1 MKIKNFDNIFKKSL
15 ALFVGVFVLLWSF
28 SVFVGYSNH
37 NNSIFGVQN
46 NGFERTVT
54 GNPTVINNLRFPG
67 QYFDE
72 ETNTY
77 YNYHRNYNPNTGRYI
92 QSDPIGLAGGSNTYT
107 YVYSSPGNYVDPYG
121 EFALPAAGCV
131 LGMAIGAAAR
141 GMDGCDIRVEDL
153 LTGCVAGALLGAGVG
168 SLAKA
173 AQASRAAK
181 NAANAKNISEG
192 AAKKA
197 KPVKNFTPPTNPAQK
212 PKIPEGYEAVP
223 GTRGGT
229 VYRKPGTTGNAD
241 TIRVMPPTKQ
251 YPNGYWR
258 QYNSH
263 GQPVNPSTGKSGP
276 AADTHIPLP

>member
-15 ALFVGVFVLLWSF
+15 VLFVSVFVLLWSF

-37 NNSIFGVQN
+37 NNNIFWVDT

-54 GNPTVINNLRFPG
+54 PNSTVINNLRFPG

-92 QSDPIGLAGGSNTYT
+92 QSDPIGLEGGVNGYA

-121 EFALPAAGCV
+121 EFAQFALPGCV

-141 GMDGCDIRVEDL
+141 GVDGCDIRVEDL

-181 NAANAKNISEG
+181 G
-192 AAKKA
+192 AAKKPEWEIT
-197 KPVKNFTPPTNPAQK
+197 KSSRKRVKRLIKDLSDNSRQDNGLSQEKTDQLKRIVEKA
-212 PKIPEGYEAVP
+212 
-223 GTRGGT
+223 GGT
-229 VYRKPGTTGNAD
+229 LRNDGTSGAKGTSAGKPHVQTEGL
-241 TIRVMPPTKQ
+241 
-251 YPNGYWR
+251 
-258 QYNSH
+258 
-263 GQPVNPSTGKSGP
+263 GKSI
-276 AADTHIPLP
+276 DSRHIWTKEGVR